1 MALGFCCGLLP
12 AVEGVG
18 FCCGLFLLPAV
29 EGADFCFG
37 LLPAVE
43 GGPKPLGPSGL
54 APMVGAMVLT
64 AWRGRAA
71 TLATPGR
78 GGRSTSPRAEAST
91 AVHATIMPHARSSL
105 RSAPAVPDGEGS
117 PADKPTLV
125 WTLHGNADCGRDMMR
140 SAVVK

>member
-1 MALGFCCGLLP
+1 MALGFCCDLLP

-29 EGADFCFG
+29 EGVDFCFG

-43 GGPKPLGPSGL
+43 GGPNPLGPSGL
-54 APMVGAMVLT
+54 APMEGAMVLT

-71 TLATPGR
+71 TLTTPGR

-91 AVHATIMPHARSSL
+91 AVHATSMANANATAR
-105 RSAPAVPDGEGS
+105 AGE
-117 PADKPTLV
+117 PTRR
-125 WTLHGNADCGRDMMR
+125 TA
-140 SAVVK
+140 